1 MVIHYFKLKYAKNY
15 TTFCGG
21 GWRDKMR
28 KDIFIAERQLVN
40 QYNSNESR
48 SYSQELNRFSDMVWI
63 RNLVLLHHF
72 LIYLC

>member
-1 MVIHYFKLKYAKNY
+1 MVIHYFKLKHGKDY
-15 TTFCGG
+15 TTFYGG

-28 KDIFIAERQLVN
+28 KDIFLGTEPANR
-40 QYNSNESR
+40 NESR
-48 SYSQELNRFSDMVWI
+48 SYSKELNRFSDMVWI